1 MGWEG
6 VLRSRFYAEEAYREE
21 LLQAFPV
28 EGLVGVRGSWT
39 S

>member
-1 MGWEG
+1 MGREG
-6 VLRSRFYAEEAYREE
+6 VLSLRFYAEEAYREE
-21 LLQAFPV
+21 LLRAFPV